1 MLKEHFEINNVSNF
15 MQEHKEKKQEQK
27 PKIINSRKMQF
38 MRNLAPIDH
47 SRLNG
52 NSVQIS
58 TTDVLLNVNK

>member
-1 MLKEHFEINNVSNF
+1 